1 MVMGRGEKLND
12 GKPSFEENSCKTV
25 QNRDVMEI
33 QQEIWG
39 YNGGMMGSIGRMYS
53 TGDMLGDCGL

>member
-1 MVMGRGEKLND
+1 MLIYWRVIKMVMGRGEKLND

-33 QQEIWG
+33 
-39 YNGGMMGSIGRMYS
+39 
-53 TGDMLGDCGL
+53 

>member
-33 QQEIWG
+33 
-39 YNGGMMGSIGRMYS
+39 
-53 TGDMLGDCGL
+53 